1 MTLTEKEIKRML
13 RYHIKRKLKI
23 LGGHGQITIRRLGKS
38 LFAKNGKG
46 YKYKNDLPNV
56 AERQVIYRIATELCE
71 EYGGKRI
78 SDAYCRHKGR
88 GVKVA
93 RVYQF

>member
-1 MTLTEKEIKRML
+1 MKLTDNEIKRQL
-13 RYHIKRKLKI
+13 RKHLKRKLKI
-23 LGGHGQITIRRLGKS
+23 LGGHGQITIRRLGKC

-46 YKYKNDLPNV
+46 YKYKEDLPSGGQR
-56 AERQVIYRIATELCE
+56 EHIYRIATELCE

-78 SDAYCRHKGR
+78 GDAYCRHKGR
-88 GVKVA
+88 GFKVQ

>member
-1 MTLTEKEIKRML
+1 MKLTEKEIEKRL
-13 RYHIKRKLKI
+13 RYHLKRKLKI
-23 LGGHGQITIRRLGKS
+23 LGGHGQITIRRLGKC

-46 YKYKNDLPNV
+46 YKYKDELPNPAV
-56 AERQVIYRIATELCE
+56 RQVIYRIATELCE
-71 EYGGKRI
+71 EYGGERI
-78 SDAYCRHKGR
+78 TNAYCRHKGR

>member
-1 MTLTEKEIKRML
+1 MNLTEKEIRREL
-13 RYHIKRKLKI
+13 RKHLKRKLKI

-38 LFAKNGKG
+38 IFAKNGKG
-46 YKYKNDLPNV
+46 YKYKGDMPNV
-56 AERQVIYRIATELCE
+56 AELQVIYRISTELCE

-78 SDAYCRHKGR
+78 TDAYCRHKGR
-88 GVKVA
+88 GFKVQ